1 MKPPTGEELAG
12 ARVFVQRPGVSIP
25 IDAEWFVLADG
36 RVLARFRESGGWERS
51 LVDADQITA
60 ADGPWMAKQ

>member
-1 MKPPTGEELAG
+1 VKPPSEAELAG

-25 IDAEWFVLADG
+25 IDAEWHVLTDG

-51 LVDADQITA
+51 VFDAAAITA
-60 ADGPWMAKQ
+60 DGGGWEEKR